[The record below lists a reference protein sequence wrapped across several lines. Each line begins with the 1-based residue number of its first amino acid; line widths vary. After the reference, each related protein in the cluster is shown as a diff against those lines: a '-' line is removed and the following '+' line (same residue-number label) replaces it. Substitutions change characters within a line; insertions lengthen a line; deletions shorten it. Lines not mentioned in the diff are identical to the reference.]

1 MNITREVVVFMW
13 FILDG
18 IVGGVFFDMLR
29 AIRHNRKCGD
39 LIVYLEDI
47 LFWILLFLSA
57 IWLTYFLDSGQIRMY
72 MIAGIFLG
80 MLLYFLTFTKFV
92 YKLFN
97 TGCRYFIRISSF
109 VNKITFRRA
118 IHEEK
123 SKSD

>member
-1 MNITREVVVFMW
+1 MNITREVIVFLW

-18 IVGGVFFDMLR
+18 IAGGVFFDMLR

-39 LIVYLEDI
+39 LVVYLEDI

-72 MIAGIFLG
+72 MVIGIFLG

-97 TGCRYFIRISSF
+97 AGCRYFIRIFSF

-118 IHEEK
+118 THEEK